1 MPKRIE
7 TGIVTSDKTAKTRRV
22 EIPRLVKH
30 PRYGKYVRRKTIC
43 HVHDENNDSHLG
55 DLVEIVESRPL
66 SRTKRWALVR
76 VVEKGRMLDLAAMR
90 AAAGMALWEASPR
103 KTPPRRDNHDSDA
116 NAAGRRRQHGGQR
129 TGVFQGAGR
138 IAEAFRR
145 HRRYRRLQR
154 QERDRPA
161 AT

>member
-7 TGIVTSDKTAKTRRV
+7 TGIVTSDKAAKTRRV

-43 HVHDENNDSHLG
+43 HVHDENNESHAG

-76 VVEKGRMLDLAAMR
+76 VVEKGRMLDLVAMR
-90 AAAGMALWEASPR
+90 AAARKSRTRPEA
-103 KTPPRRDNHDSDA
+103 
-116 NAAGRRRQHGGQR
+116 
-129 TGVFQGAGR
+129 
-138 IAEAFRR
+138 AEE
-145 HRRYRRLQR
+145 Q
-154 QERDRPA
+154 P
-161 AT
+161 